1 MQVGDY
7 IQFGM
12 LILTILG
19 FVVTIVSLKK
29 DNRKSNQ
36 ETIEKTISQ
45 AISEVSKRAQLE
57 MRVSLLEQKVHMNDS
72 ATQRQLDEIKQ
83 MLAEH
88 IRKSEYIRED

>member
-12 LILTILG
+12 LVVTMLG
-19 FVVTIVSLKK
+19 FVITIVSLKK

-36 ETIEKTISQ
+36 ETIEKTISK
-45 AISEVSKRAQLE
+45 AISEVSERAKLE
-57 MRVSLLEQKVHMNDS
+57 TKVSLLEQKVHMNDS

-88 IRKSEYIRED
+88 IRKSEYIKEA